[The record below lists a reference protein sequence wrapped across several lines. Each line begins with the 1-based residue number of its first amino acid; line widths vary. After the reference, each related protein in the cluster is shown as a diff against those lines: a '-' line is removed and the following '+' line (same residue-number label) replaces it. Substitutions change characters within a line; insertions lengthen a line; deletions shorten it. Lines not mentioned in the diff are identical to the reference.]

1 MKTKQISY
9 FLFTLYLL
17 TIGSC
22 NKDDIN
28 VTTGIIGRVEY
39 GQGDCMPGTDPK
51 LREYTGYSG
60 KVFFI
65 VKEVFEPILLQ
76 KQINLVNADTNA
88 IGGYSQDMI
97 KKAMKDSN
105 LECLLEDVL
114 PYITEKITTNAQN
127 EEIQTLSITLYK
139 PKNEPTEQSNG

>member
-65 VKEVFEPILLQ
+65 VKEVFD
-76 KQINLVNADTNA
+76 NLGDGDYNKLNSNSISAR
-88 IGGYSQDMI
+88 I
-97 KKAMKDSN
+97 KNGKLSAE
-105 LECLLEDVL
+105 LPVGTYLIEVEDV
-114 PYITEKITTNAQN
+114 YQYSAENTIIIKSGEVIHKDFSFFKCT
-127 EEIQTLSITLYK
+127 SY
-139 PKNEPTEQSNG
+139 